1 MLDSNKNALAHVLVS
16 FRELVFILFVAVAS
30 AATLAHEQPVYV
42 SFFFL
47 PLTIVRIH
55 IYISDR
61 MDIYFFIHICMMRAH
76 FMLHKAK
83 HLKCIPIIF
92 INRIA
97 HCNRTQYTRFLK
109 ADRREYNRQWTHT

>member
-55 IYISDR
+55 TYIGP
-61 MDIYFFIHICMMRAH
+61 YGYLFFYTYMYDACT
-76 FMLHKAK
+76 LHA
-83 HLKCIPIIF
+83 
-92 INRIA
+92 A
-97 HCNRTQYTRFLK
+97 QS
-109 ADRREYNRQWTHT
+109 